1 VSTRPSAPHRLA
13 GPSIALSLAIA
24 VAIASAAPADAGVL
38 GGATSP
44 LSALVGHA
52 GSSTA
57 ALPSELPPKLDV
69 QVGSLANVEAS
80 PLPSVE
86 VAGLPKLET
95 PTVPKVEVP
104 STPPIETPSLPTAST
119 PAPQL
124 PAPQLPG
131 SSASSPGSASSAS
144 TGTSAHAAGAGS
156 AAASAGSTPAGAN
169 SASPATAGAGAGHSP
184 VSRATRRRRG
194 RASRS
199 TSTTGRLSAAGGPA
213 TTAGAASPAVTL
225 ARPSAARSS
234 RRKAAAGNPL
244 TAIGRHIPFP
254 VPVPDWSKP
263 IILVLLALAIWF
275 AVRSR
280 LAAVRARRLERQR
293 NTLLHDHG
301 VMQAALVPVIPESLG
316 DLSVS
321 VAYEPADGPGAGGDF
336 YDMFVLAPSKVAIVL
351 GDVAGH
357 GHGALKQAALTRYT
371 LRAYMQAGLQP
382 RAALALAGSALGKD
396 RDKRFATVAIAIYDS
411 ASGRLTYAC
420 AGHPSPISIGF
431 DTPEPLSI
439 CCSAP
444 ICCDLPTG
452 RRQTT
457 VSVPAAG
464 AMCFFS
470 DGLLEARQGDGF
482 LGRERL
488 TAIADQLGA
497 KATAAAL
504 LQRVRDAAQTSAD
517 DMVACVVSSAVGAPA
532 ATDSV
537 EELEVDAKML
547 GASRVRLFLGACGV
561 NEAGVVSLLA
571 RASEIADE
579 QGTALLRIER
589 PRTGESRATAL
600 PGLSALD
607 WPSGLAGATGAGE
620 PALAVST
627 GR

>member
-1 VSTRPSAPHRLA
+1 VSTRPSAAHRLA

-69 QVGSLANVEAS
+69 QVGSLANVEVS

-95 PTVPKVEVP
+95 PTVPKVEAP

-234 RRKAAAGNPL
+234 PRKAAAGNPL